1 MRRGVSWHAATGTPA
16 GMQNHTPD
24 LVALAAIQDPLGVLS
39 VYIDADPGLAGHER
53 PVWEIAVRNRLGEIR
68 HEVKDGETHDR
79 WTAIE
84 AAIDRLQPRLLAPTD
99 AATRGRGRALF
110 APLSDH
116 RVEEVRVQVPL
127 ETMVVLRDRAYLEP
141 LARALDAGR
150 PTGLVN
156 VSRDGAR
163 MVDLRMGVA
172 EDAEWLGF
180 DADTGHW
187 GLRIGSAQR
196 DPFDRALEDHQIRFI
211 GSAAGDVAELAAH
224 LAPALEEEEARRQ
237 EGLVREAADRAAA
250 NGCGARVP
258 RRSPTR

>member
-1 MRRGVSWHAATGTPA
+1 M
-16 GMQNHTPD
+16 
-24 LVALAAIQDPLGVLS
+24 LS

-187 GLRIGSAQR
+187 GQRIGTPGHGPPGEAPVQTGSAQR